1 MLARNF
7 LVKILGSGR
16 CTVGNLGDL
25 LHNII
30 KTFPT
35 MQWKRFFRCNSSA
48 CKTTNI
54 SPEKDILRKRPHYS
68 PYCFSCHKTK
78 KPFTPQYSPSFNGY
92 EGLVQYNW
100 GVLTKRGH
108 TEREAIKVVSRCE
121 LNIPSYCQDIEIT
134 GRVIIST
141 VGILYIEIYSFQLKS
156 EIQQN
161 LSYDESIII
170 ENNLGKF

>member
-1 MLARNF
+1 MAWYFRQF
-7 LVKILGSGR
+7 LSLSDPFHQILSHIL
-16 CTVGNLGDL
+16 C
-25 LHNII
+25 
-30 KTFPT
+30 
-35 MQWKRFFRCNSSA
+35 QKRSYE
-48 CKTTNI
+48 
-54 SPEKDILRKRPHYS
+54 EKDILRKRPHYS

-156 EIQQN
+156 EIQPKCI
-161 LSYDESIII
+161 SV
-170 ENNLGKF
+170 